1 MSFFK
6 YLVLI
11 FASIISV
18 EAFAAPVYKSN
29 DYPSV
34 TGGSLAEVCSNIK
47 TYVSRPNRIYTSSST
62 NTDSE
67 TETTFTCFFDAKTAD
82 GQNLGAYQFSGLIKP
97 SVCPTKGYPAD
108 FHMGAN
114 GEIPIRGCLKMPNG
128 STCSFSAQGKEP
140 FWVVLSGG
148 QTKTRQLYSDSDE
161 ASPSCTPLN
170 EGQCDSKNPYGSC
183 YQPPNDGC
191 IRNKDGSINCPSNQP
206 PPIKQGCENG
216 ATYCERP
223 PGGCGPDFVSGS
235 FNGKQICVRKG
246 PENDPNKPVKPNDPN
261 EPNDPNKCTSSY
273 CPKPD
278 PKRDCPTGYYETKHE
293 GQTICVVNNPT
304 PNQPNPN
311 DPNNTDDPPKPVD
324 PINPNLPF
332 DSSSIINA
340 IKSLRDSLLGAI
352 DGVSKKL
359 TDLTNGQKTTN
370 EKLDKTNES
379 LKKIGDSMGAT
390 SEVLANIEDATQA
403 ASEGI
408 GESNKKLDGLKDAV
422 EGSHKCKNESY
433 NPSDKNSPKYRE
445 CTESDLPPS
454 EGSLNI
460 DNISIPES
468 DENYVTWSAACPPDV
483 SIPINLMG
491 QSSSLVLS
499 WSPWC
504 ELLSKIRWAII
515 ACAYFAAAY
524 IILGMR

>member
-1 MSFFK
+1 MRFFK

-18 EAFAAPVYKSN
+18 NAFALTCADLPEVRDPDAYCKAQNGDSSYAFRN
-29 DYPSV
+29 GNTTDGCPIR
-34 TGGSLAEVCSNIK
+34 TCAGGKGGSF
-47 TYVSRPNRIYTSSST
+47 TDPRPK
-62 NTDSE
+62 
-67 TETTFTCFFDAKTAD
+67 A
-82 GQNLGAYQFSGLIKP
+82 
-97 SVCPTKGYPAD
+97 CPEKGTPAD
-108 FHMGAN
+108 FHKGAN
-114 GEIPIRGCLKMPNG
+114 GEIPTRRCLNING
-128 STCSFSAQGKEP
+128 KICSFSAQGKDP
-140 FWVVLSGG
+140 FWVTLSGG
-148 QTKTRQLYSDSDE
+148 QTPTRQLYSDANT
-161 ASPSCTPLN
+161 ASPSCTNLD

-191 IRNKDGSINCPSNQP
+191 IRNKDGSINCPSNNP
-206 PPIKQGCENG
+206 PPIKQGCDKG
-216 ATYCERP
+216 ATYCDRP

-246 PENDPNKPVKPNDPN
+246 PEVDPNKPVKPNDPN
-261 EPNDPNKCTSSY
+261 DPNDPNKCTGSY

-278 PKRDCPTGYYETKHE
+278 PKRDCPSGYYETKFQ
-293 GQTICVVNNPT
+293 GQTVCVVNNPT

-311 DPNNTDDPPKPVD
+311 DPNNSDEPQQPNDPN
-324 PINPNLPF
+324 NPNPPF
-332 DSSSIINA
+332 DASSIINA
-340 IKSLRDSLLGAI
+340 IKSLRDSLLGSI
-352 DGVSKKL
+352 DGLSKKL

-379 LKKIGDSMGAT
+379 LKKIGDSMGAS

-408 GESNKKLDGLKDAV
+408 GESNKKLNGLKDAV
-422 EGSHKCKNESY
+422 EGSYKCKNESY
-433 NPSDKNSPKYRE
+433 NPNDKTSQKFRD

-468 DENYVTWSAACPPDV
+468 DENYVTWSASCPPDV